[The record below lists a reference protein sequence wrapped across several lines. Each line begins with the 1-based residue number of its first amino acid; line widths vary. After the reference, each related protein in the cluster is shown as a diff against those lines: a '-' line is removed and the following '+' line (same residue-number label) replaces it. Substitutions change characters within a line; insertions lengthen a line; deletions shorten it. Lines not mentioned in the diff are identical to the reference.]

1 MQLTVATIKAL
12 AACTCNAISG
22 TPLMDCVVLARL
34 TCTCNNLNTLITF
47 VRTYTP
53 LMDSVWTV
61 YVRIYMQT
69 STSHLPCRQYIQ
81 YSKVERHRHTVLNI
95 ITNHCPSYVYRIS
108 DYSTRLSPWPSVCP
122 SASKCPR
129 HPVEGVCH
137 LPPASRTAWAVDMSI
152 LLSW

>member
-1 MQLTVATIKAL
+1 MLLATDGSYKAL
-12 AACTCNAISG
+12 AACTRNAISG
-22 TPLMDCVVLARL
+22 TPLMDSVVLARL
-34 TCTCNNLNTLITF
+34 TCMCNNLNTLVTF
-47 VRTYTP
+47 VCT
-53 LMDSVWTV
+53 
-61 YVRIYMQT
+61 YMQT
-69 STSHLPCRQYIQ
+69 STSHLPCRQYLQ
-81 YSKVERHRHTVLNI
+81 YSKLERYRHTVLNI

-137 LPPASRTAWAVDMSI
+137 LPPASRTVWAVYTSI